1 MNSPSNLNYDYDVV
15 DWALNTQVSDA
26 NRWCWVLLARTRISI
41 DGVSFMFEA
50 VGVSYWV
57 NKVGCRADLFSDTYA
72 KSWNPVYRVIHLISH
87 IIGPGFIDVIW

>member
-1 MNSPSNLNYDYDVV
+1 
-15 DWALNTQVSDA
+15 
-26 NRWCWVLLARTRISI
+26 
-41 DGVSFMFEA
+41 MFEA